1 MWQSFKR
8 IILTGLIAMLPFA
21 ATLWILQLIFS
32 FLEGLTAPILRRF
45 GIEIPGMG
53 LILTLVMIFFLGLFI
68 TNIVGRRL
76 YNWGERILHNIP
88 MVSTI
93 YSTIKQI
100 TNAFSGARVNS
111 FRQVIFIQYPRKG
124 LWTMSFVTNE
134 SKNDSGEE
142 YYHVFVPTT
151 PNPTSGVFT
160 IVPKKEAIHTNLSIE
175 EGLKA
180 IISGGILDPGEKPI
194 SSYLPGKDKH

>member
-8 IILTGLIAMLPFA
+8 IILTGLIAMVPFA

-32 FLEGLTAPILRRF
+32 FLEGLTAPTLKRF
-45 GIEIPGMG
+45 GVEIPGMG
-53 LILTLVMIFFLGLFI
+53 LILTLVMIFILGLFI
-68 TNIVGRRL
+68 TNVVGRRL

-111 FRQVIFIQYPRKG
+111 FRQVIFIQYPREG
-124 LWTMSFVTNE
+124 LWTLCFVTNE
-134 SKNDSGEE
+134 SKIDSGEE

-180 IISGGILDPGEKPI
+180 IISGGILDPGKKPI
-194 SSYLPGKDKH
+194 SSFIPDQDKH

>member
-88 MVSTI
+88 MVV
-93 YSTIKQI
+93 
-100 TNAFSGARVNS
+100 R
-111 FRQVIFIQYPRKG
+111 FILPSNRLQ
-124 LWTMSFVTNE
+124 
-134 SKNDSGEE
+134 
-142 YYHVFVPTT
+142 T
-151 PNPTSGVFT
+151 PFPEPEL
-160 IVPKKEAIHTNLSIE
+160 ILS
-175 EGLKA
+175 
-180 IISGGILDPGEKPI
+180 DR
-194 SSYLPGKDKH
+194 